1 MVRADGTRYGDRT
14 HATFVRARLDSGQ
27 GTALHAEFWGSDSDL
42 FAGKFMSDGVAPKV
56 ADAQLGGID
65 VFPHVRF
72 DNQFGNWSV
81 PVRVGLFGDWSRLD
95 HQQARVK
102 REWLSFGPR
111 IVLEPTW
118 TVLSGAKGNLAVFTR
133 LGGDVGAAWFTEEFQ
148 NGDDRDFMPR
158 WAGEV
163 GGGLRGV
170 FGGWHA
176 EIGYRLNHTMYGES
190 QGELFGEPGRTQ
202 VQRQQ
207 VFIGMGLTY

>member
-102 REWLSFGPR
+102 REWL
-111 IVLEPTW
+111 
-118 TVLSGAKGNLAVFTR
+118 
-133 LGGDVGAAWFTEEFQ
+133 
-148 NGDDRDFMPR
+148 
-158 WAGEV
+158 
-163 GGGLRGV
+163 
-170 FGGWHA
+170 
-176 EIGYRLNHTMYGES
+176 
-190 QGELFGEPGRTQ
+190 
-202 VQRQQ
+202 
-207 VFIGMGLTY
+207 